1 MAILAVAIM
10 GAVIGLA
17 FCLLDVSW
25 GTMRFFAGWFDVPP
39 ATMLLLGAVGGAVV
53 ISAEFWLAT
62 AVWQALTSG

>member
-25 GTMRFFAGWFDVPP
+25 GTLRFFSGWFDVHP
-39 ATMLLLGAVGGAVV
+39 ATMLVLSALGGAII
-53 ISAEFWLAT
+53 ISAEFWFAT
-62 AVWQALTSG
+62 ALWQAMN

>member
-1 MAILAVAIM
+1 M

-25 GTMRFFAGWFDVPP
+25 GTLSFFAGWFNVHP
-39 ATMLLLGAVGGAVV
+39 ATMLALGALGGAVV

-62 AVWQALTSG
+62 AVWQALT